1 MQISIEISMVKVNVV
16 MACKIDKSLQVVV
29 HAKLIIQRGL
39 CKEIKIPKKKN
50 ARRLIISTKNVLE
63 DHALPLHHC

>member
-16 MACKIDKSLQVVV
+16 MACKILKSLQVVV

-50 ARRLIISTKNVLE
+50 ARKLIISTKNGLE